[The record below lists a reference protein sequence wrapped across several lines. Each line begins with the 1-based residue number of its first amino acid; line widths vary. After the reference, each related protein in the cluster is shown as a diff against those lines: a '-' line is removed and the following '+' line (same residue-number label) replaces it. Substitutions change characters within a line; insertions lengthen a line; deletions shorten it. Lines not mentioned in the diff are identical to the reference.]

1 MSISFDALPET
12 LKSVRTRPLFV
23 LRLDVKPMQ
32 LIGATPGGFR
42 RVAAVT
48 GGSFEGERLAGMVLE
63 GGSDWQLVRSDAITL
78 DVRLVLK
85 TQDGSLITM
94 TYRGLR
100 HGPPAV
106 IARIDKGEQVD
117 PGEYY
122 FRSSPSFDTAA
133 PAFDWIN
140 RIIAVGIG
148 QRRAD
153 GPVYSIFEVL

>member
-1 MSISFDALPET
+1 MSIAFDALPET

-23 LRLDVKPMQ
+23 LRLAVNPMQ

-48 GGSFEGERLAGMVLE
+48 GGTFEGDRLSGVVLE
-63 GGSDWQLVRSDAITL
+63 GGSDWQFVRSDAITL

-94 TYRGLR
+94 TYKGFR
-100 HGPPAV
+100 HGLPAV

-117 PGEYY
+117 PSEYY
-122 FRSSPSFDTAA
+122 FRTSPTFDTAA
-133 PAFDWIN
+133 PAFDWLN
-140 RIIAVGIG
+140 RIVAIGVG

>member
-1 MSISFDALPET
+1 MSIAFDDLPET
-12 LKSVRTRPLFV
+12 LRSVRTRPLFV
-23 LRLDVKPMQ
+23 LRLDVQPMQ

-42 RVAAVT
+42 RVSAVT
-48 GGSFEGERLAGMVLE
+48 GGSFAGERLSGMVLE
-63 GGSDWQLVRSDAITL
+63 GGSDWQFVRSDAITL

-94 TYRGLR
+94 TYKGFR

-117 PGEYY
+117 PSEYY

-133 PAFDWIN
+133 PAFDWLN
-140 RIIAVGIG
+140 RIVAVGVG